1 MFQSLGTGSKP
12 CAPVT
17 TPTTGCARRWHTRW
31 QRQPRKVFRTG
42 DQVKKLRIPAGLY
55 DALPCFYVCAG
66 LLAMIVLHNGLA
78 VFMGL
83 ALMSAGGILGLLRY
97 QCRRGLHRGMAGV
110 DLPETKG
117 EQAPGQGPVQ
127 ISWLHAFDSGHPV
140 IDGQRRRLFG
150 LGGELINGVLLK
162 QSRAQVE
169 RLIDE
174 LIERIIEHFRTK
186 EAVLAETNQ
195 PALKNHQ
202 EIHRALLARAASVR
216 DHFLGGE
223 IPASELVGFVSC
235 EVMSDYLIR
244 DSQELAGEAKIWPR
258 GTTSES
264 APTSGCGRWSM
275 PQTPAEQDE
284 EAEEAGQSAPG
295 AVPALR

>member
-1 MFQSLGTGSKP
+1 M
-12 CAPVT
+12 
-17 TPTTGCARRWHTRW
+17 
-31 QRQPRKVFRTG
+31 
-42 DQVKKLRIPAGLY
+42 KKLRIPAGIY

-97 QCRRGLHRGMAGV
+97 QCRRGLHRGTAGV
-110 DLPETKG
+110 DLPGTKRA
-117 EQAPGQGPVQ
+117 QAPAQGPVQ

-162 QSRAQVE
+162 QSRAQLE

-195 PALKNHQ
+195 PALRNHQ
-202 EIHRALLARAASVR
+202 EIHRALLARAATVR
-216 DHFLGGE
+216 DHFLAGE
-223 IPASELVGFVSC
+223 IAASELVGFVSC
-235 EVMSDYLIR
+235 EVMADYLLR
-244 DSQELAGEAKIWPR
+244 DSQELAGEAKRWPA
-258 GTTSES
+258 GTTSRS
-264 APTSGCGRWSM
+264 ALTPGYGRGSAQPTG
-275 PQTPAEQDE
+275 QPAELAE
-284 EAEEAGQSAPG
+284 EAEKEDPG
-295 AVPALR
+295 AVPAFR